1 MKPIEKLHQCLI
13 SRRLISFSSS
23 SIVFGMAPPYSPV
36 NPAFFISDAAIIAFV
51 RIVSGWL

>member
-1 MKPIEKLHQCLI
+1 MKRIEKLHQCLI

-23 SIVFGMAPPYSPV
+23 SIVFGMPPYSPV
-36 NPAFFISDAAIIAFV
+36 NPAFFTSDVAIIAFV

>member
-1 MKPIEKLHQCLI
+1 MKRIEKLHQCLI

-36 NPAFFISDAAIIAFV
+36 NPAFFTSDVAIIAFV